1 MYTLSTRLLVKQRK
15 LESFFANIEKAFLQI
30 ALQPKERDSTRF
42 LWLKDVNKEQTAN
55 NITTCR
61 FTRAPFEIILSPF
74 LLGTSIKHH
83 FSQNKTS
90 KNLSKGIYVHN
101 LITESNYNE
110 ETDHLYTALKNQFG
124 QMSMSLRDWSSIC
137 KELMK
142 KMPESNCMKENFA
155 KVLELQWS
163 TVTNQLQVS
172 INTFT
177 RI

>member
-1 MYTLSTRLLVKQRK
+1 M
-15 LESFFANIEKAFLQI
+15 ESFFANIEKALLQI

-90 KNLSKGIYVHN
+90 KNPSKGIYVHH

-142 KMPESNCMKENFA
+142 KMPESNCMKED
-155 KVLELQWS
+155 LQKY
-163 TVTNQLQVS
+163 
-172 INTFT
+172 
-177 RI
+177 